1 MVTRD
6 YATGGD
12 PMRVVIACLFLAAC
26 SHETSTVTPTPPAEV
41 PAAAATPADGTV
53 ADCRAGVVAGARIEA
68 PPDTWTWIPI
78 PEAKCRDGSSTGIGV
93 RLHPG
98 ATQLA
103 IYMEGG
109 GACFH
114 DASCA
119 INDVL
124 ASFDE
129 S

>member
-1 MVTRD
+1 CVLALACSLVTS
-6 YATGGD
+6 
-12 PMRVVIACLFLAAC
+12 C
-26 SHETSTVTPTPPAEV
+26 SHETSTVTPTPPGDA
-41 PAAAATPADGTV
+41 PAAAGTPVAGDV
-53 ADCRAGVVAGARIEA
+53 ADCRAGIVPGAPIDA
-68 PPDTWTWIPI
+68 PADTWTWIPI

-93 RLHPG
+93 RMHPG

-103 IYMEGG
+103 IYLEGG

-124 ASFDE
+124 ASFDQ
-129 S
+129 SAFNAWAGATG

>member
-1 MVTRD
+1 
-6 YATGGD
+6 
-12 PMRVVIACLFLAAC
+12 MRVAIACLLLSAGSGC
-26 SHETSTVTPTPPAEV
+26 SHGTAAPTATPPPGGPV
-41 PAAAATPADGTV
+41 AAAPPGDGNV
-53 ADCRAGVVAGARIEA
+53 ADCRAGVKSGAPIDA
-68 PPDTWTWIPI
+68 PADTWTWIPI

-93 RLHPG
+93 RMHPG

-119 INDVL
+119 IND
-124 ASFDE
+124 
-129 S
+129 